1 MAGSTS
7 LGYYLVYCPGVM
19 LASCYK
25 SIKGMGHH
33 HHDANGKR
41 LQKARKVIKVETLED

>member
-7 LGYYLVYCPGVM
+7 LGYYLVYCPSVM
-19 LASCYK
+19 LASFYK

-33 HHDANGKR
+33 HDANGRR
-41 LQKARKVIKVETLED
+41 LQKGRKIIQVKTLED